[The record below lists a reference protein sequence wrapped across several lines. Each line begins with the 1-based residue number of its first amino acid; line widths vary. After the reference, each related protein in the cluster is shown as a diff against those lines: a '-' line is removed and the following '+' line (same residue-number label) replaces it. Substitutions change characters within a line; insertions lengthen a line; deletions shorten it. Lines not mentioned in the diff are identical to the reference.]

1 MLTSLERFFGE
12 RVVRTRRRGDDNGLD
27 RSVAQCLISIFPN
40 LHIGKT
46 SVHLVQSGR
55 IAVDDPDYFAR
66 LLVVKIP
73 NQVRPPL
80 ASPKHRHANHS
91 HPCCRFD
98 LPKGRLRATRKPRST
113 RVCRSAN

>member
-1 MLTSLERFFGE
+1 MLTSLERFFRE
-12 RVVRTRRRGDDNGLD
+12 RVVSACGRGHDNGVD
-27 RSVAQCLISIFPN
+27 RWVAQCLASILPN

-46 SVHLVQSGR
+46 SVYLVQSGR

-73 NQVRPPL
+73 NEVWPPL

-91 HPCCRFD
+91 RPCRRRVELPQCR
-98 LPKGRLRATRKPRST
+98 
-113 RVCRSAN
+113 